1 MRTFWEWLLE
11 GRKGDVEPGVLRG
24 YDQAFKDRLKE
35 LIGKTSDPSLRIKL
49 ERMLDCPVRDS
60 KGNCRGFAEYIHAAL
75 LRNRLADQYD
85 IEAALSYVVG
95 KMLTDRSEVTG
106 EPKASL
112 FGGFT
117 ERPHTAD
124 FNPLQARFMAF
135 LQRAISNIRQG
146 KIVRLLNVEKR
157 PPRTVSIG
165 QGGDEDGGVS
175 PDEIADRTSTD
186 SAFKELADD
195 ILTLLHKQRE
205 SGLPL
210 AGVFRAMMNGQRSD
224 ELRRRFGDRKARAA
238 RQVIIQTI
246 KEYAASTGN
255 RALLNLLA
263 RMGSDGSRA
272 FTAPRTVKVTKLS
285 DKQRDYASI
294 VSLVDHLGRPV
305 GTADLG
311 KYRRRWLDYP
321 PRDPSLGYR
330 NRLEEVLAGMVRDE
344 VLGARKTSRGAVV
357 YSPGP
362 KFEEY
367 RAANVGQQQ
376 IPSVGHEV
384 QTASSGVS
392 D

>member
-11 GRKGDVEPGVLRG
+11 GRKGDIEPGVLRG
-24 YDQAFKDRLKE
+24 YDQAFKDRLTE
-35 LIGKTSDPSLRIKL
+35 LIGKTSDQSLRAKL
-49 ERMLDCPVRDS
+49 ERMLECPVRDN

-75 LRNRLADQYD
+75 LKNRIADQYD

-95 KMLTDRSEVTG
+95 KMLTDRSEATG

-117 ERPHTAD
+117 ERPHTPD

-146 KIVRLLNVEKR
+146 KIVRLLNVQRR
-157 PPRTVSIG
+157 PPGTVSIG
-165 QGGDEDGGVS
+165 QGGEDEGGVS
-175 PDEIADRTSTD
+175 PDEIADRPSTD
-186 SAFKELADD
+186 SAFKEMADD
-195 ILTLLHKQRE
+195 ILTLLLHKQRE

-210 AGVFRAMMNGQRSD
+210 AGVFRAMMSGQRSD

-238 RQVIIQTI
+238 RQAIIQTI

-255 RALLNLLA
+255 RTMLNLLA

-272 FTAPRTVKVTKLS
+272 FTAPRQAAVKVVKPKLS

-294 VSLVDHLGRPV
+294 VSLVGRLGRPV

-311 KYRRRWLDYP
+311 KYRRRWLEYP
-321 PRDPSLGYR
+321 PRDPSSPYR
-330 NRLEEVLAGMVRDE
+330 NRLEEVLAAMVRDDI
-344 VLGARKTSRGAVV
+344 LRATKTSRGAVV

-362 KFEEY
+362 KFDQF
-367 RAANVGQQQ
+367 RATIREHSHHPPRLA
-376 IPSVGHEV
+376 
-384 QTASSGVS
+384 ASSE
-392 D
+392 